1 MHTLLLEE
9 PLLGGVLEDFVRHEL
24 LEDLPVVNLLLDSVI
39 DDKSIDLDIP
49 FLSNT
54 QGAISCLEVNHGVPV
69 GVENDNL
76 VCRSQVDAQAACSSG
91 QQEKVVVRASVEGL
105 D

>member
-1 MHTLLLEE
+1 MHTCLLEE

-39 DDKSIDLDIP
+39 DDEPINFDIP
-49 FLSNT
+49 FLSNA
-54 QGAISCLEVNHGVPV
+54 QGAISSLEVNHGVPV

-76 VCRSQVDAQAACSSG
+76 VCRS
-91 QQEKVVVRASVEGL
+91 
-105 D
+105 